1 MQPLRRAVLL
11 LFNTRPKKIMMR
23 SYMETDFQN
32 PIWPVKIIGERPLTP
47 LLIYGEKQ
55 GAIISLR

>member
-1 MQPLRRAVLL
+1 MG
-11 LFNTRPKKIMMR
+11 
-23 SYMETDFQN
+23 TDFQN

-47 LLIYGEKQ
+47 LLIYGEEQ